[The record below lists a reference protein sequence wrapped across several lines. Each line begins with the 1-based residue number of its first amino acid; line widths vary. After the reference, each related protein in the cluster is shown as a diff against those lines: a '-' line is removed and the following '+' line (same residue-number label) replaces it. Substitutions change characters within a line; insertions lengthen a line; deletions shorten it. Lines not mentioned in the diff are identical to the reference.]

1 MYDGCMYVPCW
12 RGLVVSST
20 TATEEI
26 GAMGRVIESRQSL
39 RWLLLY
45 ILKYTMEWRDKKSNK
60 CKPFY
65 NEYK

>member
-45 ILKYTMEWRDKKSNK
+45 ILKYTME
-60 CKPFY
+60 
-65 NEYK
+65 